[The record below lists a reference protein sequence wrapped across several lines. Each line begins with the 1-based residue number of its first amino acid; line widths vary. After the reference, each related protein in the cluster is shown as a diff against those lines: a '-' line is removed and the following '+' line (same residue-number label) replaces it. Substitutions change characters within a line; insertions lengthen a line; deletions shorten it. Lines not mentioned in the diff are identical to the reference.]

1 MFVCFSKGFGFRVFG
16 VFRLSHSRQ
25 VGKTSQLGASSK
37 AETVTG
43 FRLYCFFLRTFFRP
57 PLLSKA
63 HGRPYMAFLVYS
75 FGFSD

>member
-43 FRLYCFFLRTFFRP
+43 FRLYCFFFAHLFPPAFTVQSTRKAIHGLSCLFFR
-57 PLLSKA
+57 
-63 HGRPYMAFLVYS
+63 V
-75 FGFSD
+75 